1 MVLFSHEHD
10 YIGRFS
16 NLHECTF
23 NIGNTVLQ
31 KVKDRYHNCG
41 GKGKAAEYHIANK
54 EVLEE
59 KEKCRYINFSE
70 EKKETKREYGKK

>member
-1 MVLFSHEHD
+1 M
-10 YIGRFS
+10 
-16 NLHECTF
+16 
-23 NIGNTVLQ
+23 Q